1 MPSRRA
7 VLKGLTTYAALGATR
22 VGIGRARALHIG
34 VVGAGVLGS
43 SIAFHLAEAGARVTV
58 FEKRAPAGG
67 ATQYSFGFI
76 NMFERDAHYQK
87 LRVAS
92 VEAYRQ
98 LDVPLDLGITWGG
111 YLNWTSTTA
120 EAGEAWA
127 TAAGLEGT
135 PYAVRRIE
143 AVDVRRLCPGLEPGR
158 IEAAFHSPFAGH
170 VDPVSVSRRLL
181 DAAQRHGAALR
192 SPCEVLRIEMQGAR
206 LAAVHSAQGRVAL
219 DRLVIAAGVEAP
231 MLLAQ
236 VDYRMP
242 LRHAPGI
249 LAHSVPLEHV
259 TRLVCDGPDELEFK
273 QTSDAR
279 LVGEWHFEP
288 PDLPQHAGIRAQ
300 AMDFPDD
307 ALRATHGRRVLDRIA
322 TFVPG
327 ARGVALERL
336 TLGFRPMPRDG
347 FPIVGPAPAAGDIYM
362 AVTHSGV
369 TLAPI
374 LGRHVASEVLGSGL
388 GGGSESGAAK
398 ALAPYRPTRFSA

>member
-1 MPSRRA
+1 
-7 VLKGLTTYAALGATR
+7 
-22 VGIGRARALHIG
+22 
-34 VVGAGVLGS
+34 VLGS

-67 ATQYSFGFI
+67 ATQNSFGFI

-92 VEAYRQ
+92 VEQYRR
-98 LDVPLDLGITWGG
+98 LDDSLRLGITWGG
-111 YLNWTSTTA
+111 YLNWASTTV
-120 EAGEAWA
+120 EANEAWA

-135 PYAVRRIE
+135 PYAVRRLG
-143 AVDVRRLCPGLEPGR
+143 AVDVRRLLPGLEPGP

-170 VDPVSVSRRLL
+170 VDPVGLTGRLL
-181 DAAQRHGAALR
+181 EAAQRRGATLR

-206 LAAVHSAQGRVAL
+206 LAGVHSAQGHVAL

-231 MLLAQ
+231 VLLAQ

-249 LAHSVPLEHV
+249 LAHTAPLESV
-259 TRLVCDGPDELEFK
+259 TRLVCDAPDELEFK

-288 PDLPQHAGIRAQ
+288 PDLPQHAGIRSR

-307 ALRATHGRRVLDRIA
+307 ALRAAHGRRILDRIG

-347 FPIVGPAPAAGDIYM
+347 FPIVGPAPTSGDIYM

-374 LGRHVASEVLGSGL
+374 LGQHVARELL
-388 GGGSESGAAK
+388 AGGEGVATK
-398 ALAPYRPTRFSA
+398 PLAPYRPTRFSA

>member
-1 MPSRRA
+1 MIIRMPSRRA
-7 VLKGLTTYAALGATR
+7 VLRGLTAYAALGAAR
-22 VGIGRARALHIG
+22 VGVGRARALHVG

-67 ATQYSFGFI
+67 ATQNSFGFI

-92 VEAYRQ
+92 VEAYRR
-98 LDVPLDLGITWGG
+98 LDIPLDLGITWGG
-111 YLNWTSTTA
+111 YLNWASTTG
-120 EAGEAWA
+120 EADEAWA
-127 TAAGLEGT
+127 TAVGLEGT
-135 PYAVRRIE
+135 PYAVRRIG
-143 AVDVRRLCPGLEPGR
+143 AVDVRRLSPGLEPGP
-158 IEAAFHSPFAGH
+158 IEAAFYSPFAGH
-170 VDPVSVSRRLL
+170 VDPVPVTRRLL
-181 DAAQRHGAALR
+181 EAAQRHGATLR

-206 LAAVHSAQGRVAL
+206 LAGVHSAQGHVAL
-219 DRLVIAAGVEAP
+219 DRLVIAAGVETP
-231 MLLAQ
+231 MLLTQ

-249 LAHSVPLEHV
+249 LAHSVPLESV
-259 TRLVCDGPDELEFK
+259 TQLVCDGPDELEFK

-288 PDLPQHAGIRAQ
+288 PDLPQHAEIRAQ
-300 AMDFPDD
+300 AMDFTDG
-307 ALRATHGRRVLDRIA
+307 ALRAAHGRRILDRIA

-347 FPIVGPAPAAGDIYM
+347 FPIVGPAPTSGDVYM

-374 LGRHVASEVLGSGL
+374 LGKHVATEVLGDGV
-388 GGGSESGAAK
+388 AAE